1 MSWSHA
7 IVLGRGYGLEPGDVF
22 KIIEAYKLAP
32 QDDPVELQEGRK
44 VEPNGMSLNDETEV
58 LDQMGS
64 AP

>member
-7 IVLGRGYGLEPGDVF
+7 IVLGRGYGLDPGAVF

-32 QDDPVELQEGRK
+32 KDDPVELF
-44 VEPNGMSLNDETEV
+44 NGKKEVDLDSETEV

>member
-32 QDDPVELQEGRK
+32 KDDPVEFGEFPKKKEVDLDE
-44 VEPNGMSLNDETEV
+44 ETEV